1 MKSSSN
7 DVSIRPA
14 KAGDGAAIFALIY
27 ELAEYEKLTDQVI
40 GSAEQLEIDLF
51 GAEPK
56 CEALV
61 AEADGQ
67 VVSYALFFGT
77 YSTFR
82 TQNGIYLEDLYV
94 ALDYRGQGIGRRMLA
109 EVAKMTVSRGGGRL
123 EWSVLDW
130 NEPAIRFYES
140 LGAFAQSEWTMHR
153 LTSDALTNLAQHA
166 K

>member
-1 MKSSSN
+1 MKLN
-7 DVSIRPA
+7 DEDIVIR
-14 KAGDGAAIFALIY
+14 KALPGDGKAIFKLIY
-27 ELAEYEKLTDQVI
+27 ELAEYEKLTHQVI
-40 GSAEQLEIDLF
+40 GTAEQLEIDLF
-51 GAEPK
+51 EPTPK

-61 AEADGQ
+61 AEVGGH

-82 TQNGIYLEDLYV
+82 TQYGVYLEDLYV
-94 ALDYRGQGIGRRMLA
+94 SINYRGQGIGRRMLA
-109 EVAKMTVSRGGGRL
+109 CVAKTTIARGGGRL

-140 LGAFAQSEWTMHR
+140 LGAFAQSEWTMNR
-153 LTSDALTNLAQHA
+153 LTAEALTNLARQA